1 MITNKGCKK
10 IIALFYKDKAARLHL
25 REIARR
31 AGLHEPSTSRFLNG
45 LEKESILT
53 SEKDGNLKKYSL
65 MKNKSVYLFLALFD
79 IERFEQLPSFRKRAI
94 NYYLK
99 ELEEKPVFVILFGS
113 TAKGTLRRNSDLD
126 LLLITNRLISAK
138 KAEAEAEALTSIKIS
153 TFQVTF
159 SKFQKELKLKEE
171 PVIQSA
177 LFSGYPIYNHIA
189 YYEELN
195 DERI

>member
-1 MITNKGCKK
+1 MITKEGYQK
-10 IIALFYKDKAARLHL
+10 IMALFYEDKIAKLHL

-45 LEKESILT
+45 LEKEGILK
-53 SEKDGNLKKYSL
+53 SERDGNLKKYFL
-65 MKNKSVYLFLALFD
+65 MKNKLVYSFLTLFD
-79 IERFEQLPSFRKRAI
+79 IERFEQLPSLRKRAI
-94 NYYLK
+94 YYYLK
-99 ELEEKPVFVILFGS
+99 ELEEKPVFVVLFGS
-113 TAKGTLRRNSDLD
+113 TAKGTLRKDSDLD
-126 LLLITNRLISAK
+126 LLLVTNRLISVK

-153 TFQVTF
+153 TFQITF

-177 LFSGYPIYNHIA
+177 LFSGYPIYNHLA